1 MRPGRIRM
9 VRRYRGGLGEAGKTP
24 SQTRDET
31 TFAQPCIRR
40 RQPRGEVMQM
50 RWNKELSK
58 KAVAAK
64 AKRRMTEPVWS
75 KERPA
80 KVRRRREKAK
90 WRLQLRDLE
99 HGDSLTLRLYQLPWP
114 ARYAGGDGRKY
125 SAAQIG
131 KIVARILTQ
140 AP

>member
-1 MRPGRIRM
+1 
-9 VRRYRGGLGEAGKTP
+9 
-24 SQTRDET
+24 
-31 TFAQPCIRR
+31 
-40 RQPRGEVMQM
+40 MQM
-50 RWNKELSK
+50 SWNKELSK

>member
-1 MRPGRIRM
+1 
-9 VRRYRGGLGEAGKTP
+9 
-24 SQTRDET
+24 
-31 TFAQPCIRR
+31 
-40 RQPRGEVMQM
+40 MQM
-50 RWNKELSK
+50 SWNKELSK

-80 KVRRRREKAK
+80 KVRLRRSKAK

-99 HGDSLTLRLYQLPWP
+99 HGDSLTLRLYKLPWP
-114 ARYAGGDGRKY
+114 ARYAGGDGREY

-131 KIVARILTQ
+131 KTVARILTQ